1 MDALFGMMNS
11 AFIDKENQEYE
22 KVVKALTGVE
32 TLGPMT
38 GKNLIRL
45 KRHTDFG
52 VEYEIPLNWELYDR
66 EEHKSV
72 MYVDNA
78 YDGPRQ
84 FMAAA
89 LRIRRL
95 RGDYRGYE
103 NLDQLRKLA
112 LYVAKKT
119 TAFDFKYIDDIHI
132 GTRKGVKI
140 SGEDFS
146 DPKELYDVDMYF
158 FYKSKTEVMLFFCIT
173 SQRTRHFYG
182 RIFNKILSSIRYI
195 R

>member
-1 MDALFGMMNS
+1 MSRNSLDALFGMMNS

-84 FMAAA
+84 FMAKVA
-89 LRIRRL
+89 
-95 RGDYRGYE
+95 
-103 NLDQLRKLA
+103 RKQ
-112 LYVAKKT
+112 
-119 TAFDFKYIDDIHI
+119 HW
-132 GTRKGVKI
+132 
-140 SGEDFS
+140 S
-146 DPKELYDVDMYF
+146 
-158 FYKSKTEVMLFFCIT
+158 
-173 SQRTRHFYG
+173 
-182 RIFNKILSSIRYI
+182 N
-195 R
+195 